1 MQPFSEISKTIAGM
15 PPAALVAL
23 VVLAA
28 FGLSAYA
35 ISAIVKVSK
44 RGRAVAANL
53 WVRLPSDW
61 IDKHRLREFPWKHGG
76 KRR

>member
-1 MQPFSEISKTIAGM
+1 MQPLSEISKTIAGM

-35 ISAIVKVSK
+35 ISAVVKISK
-44 RGRAVAANL
+44 GPRRGR
-53 WVRLPSDW
+53 
-61 IDKHRLREFPWKHGG
+61 
-76 KRR
+76 

>member
-35 ISAIVKVSK
+35 ISAVVKISK
-44 RGRAVAANL
+44 GPRRGR
-53 WVRLPSDW
+53 
-61 IDKHRLREFPWKHGG
+61 
-76 KRR
+76 